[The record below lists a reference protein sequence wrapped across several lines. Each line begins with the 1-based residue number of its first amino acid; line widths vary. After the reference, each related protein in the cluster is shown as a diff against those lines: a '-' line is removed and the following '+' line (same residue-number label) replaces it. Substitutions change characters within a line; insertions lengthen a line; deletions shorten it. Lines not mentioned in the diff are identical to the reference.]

1 MTVLEPFVTSLPAAV
16 AFVVASTV
24 VIWVA
29 SGWLERSAEALSLHY
44 GLPAV
49 VHGAIVVAVGSSFPE
64 LSSAVIATWLHGEF
78 GLGVGAIVGS
88 AIFNILVI
96 PALSTLAADARVEA
110 NRDIVYKEAQFYM
123 VAVAVLLITF
133 SFAVI
138 YYPVDDVSLRGVV
151 TPALA
156 ALPLGLY
163 VLYIF
168 IQYQDVT
175 EHVPSTPPPSTDVR
189 RQWLVLAA
197 SLVAIGVAVEALVS
211 GIIFTTN
218 EYTPGLGWVWGITVI
233 AAATSLPDALISIRA
248 ARAGDSETSLANVL
262 GSNVFDLLVAVP
274 AGILV
279 AAAVG
284 DAVVVDFAVA
294 VPMMAALTV
303 ATIVLFTFLRT
314 DLHLTN
320 RESYGLLAAYVIFLA
335 WLVLGI
341 LGLSPVPVP
350 TAS

>member
-1 MTVLEPFVTSLPAAV
+1 MAVLEPFVTSLPIAV
-16 AFVVASTV
+16 LFVLVATA

-29 SGWLERSAEALSLHY
+29 SGWLERSAEALSLYY

-49 VHGAIVVAVGSSFPE
+49 VHGAVVVAIGSSFPE

-88 AIFNILVI
+88 AIFNVLVI
-96 PALSTLAADARVEA
+96 PAVSSLSTTSPVEA

-133 SFAVI
+133 SLAVI
-138 YYPVDDVSLRGVV
+138 YYPVDQPSLRGVV

-156 ALPLGLY
+156 AVPLALY
-163 VLYIF
+163 GLYIF
-168 IQYQDVT
+168 IQYQDT
-175 EHVPSTPPPSTDVR
+175 AEHEPVMDPPAMNVR
-189 RQWLVLAA
+189 RQWLLLAA

-211 GIIFTTN
+211 GVLFTTAA
-218 EYTPGLGWVWGITVI
+218 YTPGLGWVWGITLI
-233 AAATSLPDALISIRA
+233 AAATSLPDALVSVRA
-248 ARAGDSETSLANVL
+248 ARAGHSELSLANVL

-279 AAAVG
+279 AALVG
-284 DAVVVDFAVA
+284 DAVVVDFGVA
-294 VPMMAALTV
+294 VPMMTALTI
-303 ATIVLFTFLRT
+303 ATIALFTVLRT
-314 DLHLTN
+314 DLHLTDL
-320 RESYGLLAAYVIFLA
+320 ESYVLLGIYGLFLL

-341 LGLSPVPVP
+341 FGLSPLPVP
-350 TAS
+350 KAS